1 MNRKIS
7 RAFVIGVGEVGVSV
21 LSGMR
26 ERLLRLS
33 KGIGVPIISLVTV
46 ESVTAKDNK
55 VPGEDTADPQP
66 IFRFFIPHST
76 LDEPEIMSSPLDGQR
91 SESEAQG
98 NSSAESISDKTRM
111 YHALKFFTSAPVLEQ
126 FLRDMVLRVVDA
138 QAANELNAMGM
149 EMRSD
154 AHLDILIIGDLGDPF
169 ASSMIVDLPYLVRH
183 VAELQLVEERVSKN
197 YMGMW
202 FLPTFPLPSGEA
214 LDMDERRQIEQWRAA
229 TTYAALK
236 ELDFFMDQAS
246 YEKRF
251 DPGLKVRAKG
261 MVPYD
266 YVYLIDSVNE
276 SSQRIPTLSQMTEMV
291 AEWIYLNLTT
301 KMGEEIGKHVVQVG
315 NIRSYGKLAAYSGLG
330 LAIYMLP
337 IEELIEVEAL
347 RLGIDML
354 GEERGILYEPP
365 QDVESGIFFNVN
377 KNDIEGDLRS
387 KEEDCNRMIGEYLRD
402 SSDALRNIAPYD
414 LRTFFERIKKIFG
427 YRYTDYLRNIESC
440 LSNNLNVLLEDKEK
454 EIRERALRKI
464 DEVHKGGLSLALRGV
479 RSLTHTVEEQLEA
492 TRVAL
497 QTSER
502 NLNTASKKL
511 RAAQSAHIASV
522 HAFYPEALPE
532 RIATWLWL
540 TLFVVLSTWFSIT
553 SFLFAKDNL
562 VGIVSEWRG
571 EELSLIYRIILQVA
585 TFLFLSAFI
594 AAITAGVVTA
604 IQWWSRTRK
613 NYISSHTI
621 RLTEALNKTLAE
633 MTLHFFEGIKDSIQR
648 IIADIVDLRD
658 KVEEVRDILQQRLNE
673 PHPLYGSP
681 RLIVEESVL
690 QEEDVD
696 DLYREVVGDS
706 VEDEI
711 RDFTQDDRYG
721 AITKWMEMEPDRI
734 TRMIL
739 DFGKRYMGRLRE
751 ETDAETFL
759 EKHAIS
765 AQEPHSS
772 RFALLGT
779 PDGNV
784 GEETLRAVQK
794 RVRKLIDTS
803 KPFLRYSRTA
813 IESTATPSLV
823 QVVGFYR
830 AGEEKSVIGQAI
842 EQIRVGYGS
851 TIVTSQIPDRHRII
865 SMSAR
870 HGLPLSAIGTLSIYR
885 EQYDRLK
892 VKERG
897 LHQNA
902 EYLMLPDLFP
912 IRHEGEIVLEPQ
924 EAIALGLAFKKVR
937 WNSKRKTYEF
947 RYVEEDLGKK
957 VTVALGQD
965 KVMAVVYLQEHVDLL
980 AILSKQVF
988 EAIEI
993 KAEVEREEMDGE
1005 IVKDVDPHLVSEFLD
1020 DYLRRGQKR
1029 GKLEDWE
1036 ILVIK
1041 KYIRVLNR

>member
-1 MNRKIS
+1 MRKIS

-26 ERLLRLS
+26 DRFLRLS
-33 KGIGVPIISLVTV
+33 KGSGVPIISLITV
-46 ESVTAKDNK
+46 ESATAKDNR
-55 VPGEDTADPQP
+55 VPGEGTTDPQP
-66 IFRFFIPHST
+66 ISRFFIPHNT
-76 LDEPEIMSSPLDGQR
+76 LDESEVMPASLDRQR
-91 SESEAQG
+91 AGSEAQES
-98 NSSAESISDKTRM
+98 SSAESISDKTRM
-111 YHALKFFTSAPVLEQ
+111 YHALKFVANAPLLAQ
-126 FLRDMVLRVVDA
+126 FLRDMVLRIVDA
-138 QAANELNAMGM
+138 QTASELNVMGM

-169 ASSMIVDLPYLVRH
+169 ASSMIIDLPYLVRH
-183 VAELQLVEERVSKN
+183 VVELELVDERVSKN

-202 FLPTFPLPSGEA
+202 FLPTLPLPSHEA
-214 LDMDERRQIEQWRAA
+214 LDMDERRKMEQWRAA
-229 TTYAALK
+229 ITYAALK

-251 DPGLKVRAKG
+251 DLGLKIRAKG
-261 MVPYD
+261 MAPYD

-276 SSQRIPTLSQMTEMV
+276 SSQRVPSLSQMTEMV

-354 GEERGILYEPP
+354 GEERGILHEPP
-365 QDVESGIFFNVN
+365 QNVEAGIFFNVN
-377 KNDIEGDLRS
+377 KESIEGDLRY
-387 KEEDCNRMIGEYLRD
+387 KEEDCNRMIEECLRD
-402 SSDALRNIAPYD
+402 TSHALRNIAPYD
-414 LRTFFERIKKIFG
+414 LDTFLGRIDRIFG

-440 LSNNLNVLLEDKEK
+440 LSSNLRVLLEDKEK

-464 DEVHKGGLSLALRGV
+464 DEVHKGGISLALRGV

-511 RAAQSAHIASV
+511 RAAQAAHIASV
-522 HAFYPEALPE
+522 FAFYPKALPQ
-532 RIATWLWL
+532 RIVTWLWL
-540 TLFVVLSTWFSIT
+540 GLFVALSSWLSIT

-571 EELSLIYRIILQVA
+571 EEISLIYRVILQVA

-594 AAITAGVVTA
+594 VAITASVVTA
-604 IQWWSRTRK
+604 IQWWNRTRK

-621 RLTEALNKTLAE
+621 RITEALNKIIAE
-633 MTLHFFEGIKDSIQR
+633 MTLHFFDGIKDSIRR
-648 IIADIVDLRD
+648 ITVDIVDLRD

-681 RLIVEESVL
+681 RLIVEESLL
-690 QEEDVD
+690 QEEDID
-696 DLYREVVGDS
+696 DLYQEIVGDS
-706 VEDEI
+706 VENEI

-721 AITKWMEMEPDRI
+721 LITKWMEIEPDRI
-734 TRMIL
+734 ARMII
-739 DFGKRYMGRLRE
+739 DFGRRYMGRLRV

-765 AQEPHSS
+765 AHEPHLP
-772 RFALLGT
+772 RIALLET
-779 PDGNV
+779 SDGNT
-784 GEETLRAVQK
+784 GEEILRAVQRK
-794 RVRKLIDTS
+794 IRKLIDTS
-803 KPFLRYSRTA
+803 KPFLRYRRTA
-813 IESTATPSLV
+813 IESTTTPALV

-830 AGEEKSVIGQAI
+830 AGEEKSVIGKAI

-851 TIVTSQIPDRHRII
+851 TIVTSQLPDRHRII
-865 SMSAR
+865 SISAR
-870 HGLPLSAIGTLSIYR
+870 HGLPLSAIGMLSIYR
-885 EQYDRLK
+885 EQYHRLK
-892 VKERG
+892 LKERG

-912 IRHEGEIVLEPQ
+912 IRHEGEAVLDPR

-937 WNSKRKTYEF
+937 WNSKKKAYEF
-947 RYVEEDLGKK
+947 TYIEEDLEKK

-965 KVMAVVYLQEHVDLL
+965 KVMAVVYLQEHVNLL
-980 AILSKQVF
+980 AILSKQILTAMKVM
-988 EAIEI
+988 
-993 KAEVEREEMDGE
+993 AEVEREGKDGE
-1005 IVKDVDPHLVSEFLD
+1005 TIKDSDPRLVSEFLD
-1020 DYLRRGQKR
+1020 NYLRRGQR
-1029 GKLEDWE
+1029 RRKLEDWE
-1036 ILVIK
+1036 ILAIK
-1041 KYIRVLNR
+1041 NHIRL